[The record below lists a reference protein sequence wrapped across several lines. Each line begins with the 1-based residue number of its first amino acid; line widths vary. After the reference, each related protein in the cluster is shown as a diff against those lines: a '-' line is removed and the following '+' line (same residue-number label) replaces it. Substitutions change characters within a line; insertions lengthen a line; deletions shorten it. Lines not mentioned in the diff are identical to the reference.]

1 MSTSSLKTRLL
12 VCFILLCLG
21 VFASGVFFA
30 VERALH
36 SDQAFAQDLIRLHV
50 IAHSNLPQDQELKLK
65 VRDALLLE
73 TRRLL
78 GETRSKD
85 QAYSLLVSNAEAL
98 ERCAR
103 EAVLANG
110 FDYPV
115 QIKMG
120 SYLFPER
127 AYGDLLLPEGTYDA
141 VRVEIGAAQG
151 DNWWCILFPPLCL
164 ADLEGATASLVKVDH
179 KENAKQEGGR
189 SYVFRSKLWDQV
201 VQTRY
206 ARLIQDWWK
215 ASAAGLS
222 ALAR

>member
-141 VRVEIGAAQG
+141 VRVEIGAAEG

-164 ADLEGATASLVKVDH
+164 ADLEGANASLVKVDH